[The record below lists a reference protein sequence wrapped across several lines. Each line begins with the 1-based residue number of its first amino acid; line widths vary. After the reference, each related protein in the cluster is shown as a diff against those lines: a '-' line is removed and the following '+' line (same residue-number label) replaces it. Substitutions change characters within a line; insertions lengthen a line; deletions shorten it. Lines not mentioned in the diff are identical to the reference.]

1 MSIPNILL
9 KGCDTTLT
17 RVLVI
22 EDDPII
28 GEMLTLY
35 LTEEN
40 FDVQR
45 VETARDGKQALDTFQ
60 PDILLL
66 DLMLPDASGTELCA
80 EFRQL
85 TAIPI
90 IVISMKP
97 SVTVRIQ
104 AISYGAD
111 DFLVKPFSMQEL
123 KVRMEAVLRRTLNLT
138 PGAKAVAY
146 LQPHDPHQ
154 SASSPGSG
162 LTLDLE
168 RRTIVLDGEHI
179 ETTFSEYEI
188 MKLFYQHPNRV
199 FSREE
204 LINAV
209 RGIDS
214 FINDRAID
222 VHVTNL
228 RRKLERNPK
237 EPQYIKTVWGVGYK
251 FMNP

>member
-1 MSIPNILL
+1 M
-9 KGCDTTLT
+9 T

-35 LTEEN
+35 LTEEQ
-40 FDVQR
+40 FIVQR
-45 VETARDGKQALDTFQ
+45 VETAREGKMALSNFQ

-66 DLMLPDASGTELCA
+66 DLMLPDASGTELCS
-80 EFRQL
+80 EFRRHTSL
-85 TAIPI
+85 PI
-90 IVISMKP
+90 IVISMKT
-97 SVTVRIQ
+97 SVNDRIQ
-104 AISYGAD
+104 AISAGAD
-111 DFLVKPFSMQEL
+111 DYLCKPFSMHEL
-123 KVRMEAVLRRTLNLT
+123 KARMYAVLRRTSQQST
-138 PGAKAVAY
+138 PSTYTSGAT
-146 LQPHDPHQ
+146 
-154 SASSPGSG
+154 SASTVSTTLQQG
-162 LTLDLE
+162 LSLDLE

-188 MKLFYQHPNRV
+188 MKLFYQNPGRV

-228 RRKLERNPK
+228 RRKLEKNPK
-237 EPQYIKTVWGVGYK
+237 EPLYIKTVWGVGYK
-251 FMNP
+251 FIKQV

>member
-1 MSIPNILL
+1 MM
-9 KGCDTTLT
+9 T

-35 LTEEN
+35 LSEEN

-45 VETARDGKQALDTFQ
+45 VESAREGKFSLGTFN

-104 AISYGAD
+104 AISSGAD

-123 KVRMEAVLRRTLNLT
+123 KVRMDAVLRRTSSLRT
-138 PGAKAVAY
+138 VAAARTRDVSNIATEPT
-146 LQPHDPHQ
+146 Q
-154 SASSPGSG
+154 G
-162 LTLDLE
+162 LVLDLE

-228 RRKLERNPK
+228 RRKLEKNPK
-237 EPQYIKTVWGVGYK
+237 EPQFIKTVWGVGYK
-251 FMNP
+251 FIN

>member
-1 MSIPNILL
+1 
-9 KGCDTTLT
+9 LT

-35 LTEEN
+35 LTEEQ
-40 FDVQR
+40 FEVKR
-45 VETARDGKQALDTFQ
+45 VETAREGKFALGAFN

-80 EFRQL
+80 QFRQL
-85 TAIPI
+85 TSIAI
-90 IVISMKP
+90 IVISMKTA
-97 SVTVRIQ
+97 VTDRIQ
-104 AISYGAD
+104 AISSGAD
-111 DFLVKPFSMQEL
+111 DYLCKPFSMQEL
-123 KVRMEAVLRRTLNLT
+123 KVRMNAVLRRSVNQNPKLVPTM
-138 PGAKAVAY
+138 
-146 LQPHDPHQ
+146 HDAFPTTT
-154 SASSPGSG
+154 SPPQG
-162 LTLDLE
+162 LSLDLE
-168 RRTIVLDGEHI
+168 RRTIVLNGEHI

-188 MKLFYQHPNRV
+188 MKLFYQHPSRV

-204 LINAV
+204 LINTV

-228 RRKLERNPK
+228 RRKLENNPK

-251 FMNP
+251 FIK

>member
-1 MSIPNILL
+1 M
-9 KGCDTTLT
+9 T

-35 LTEEN
+35 LTEEQ
-40 FDVQR
+40 FIVQR
-45 VETARDGKQALDTFQ
+45 VESAREGKFALGTFN

-66 DLMLPDASGTELCA
+66 DLMLPDASGTELCSQ
-80 EFRQL
+80 FRQL

-90 IVISMKP
+90 IVISMKTA
-97 SVTVRIQ
+97 VADRIQ
-104 AISYGAD
+104 AISAGAD

-123 KVRMEAVLRRTLNLT
+123 KVRMKAVLRRVTT
-138 PGAKAVAY
+138 PKPVAVQHTQA
-146 LQPHDPHQ
+146 D
-154 SASSPGSG
+154 SASMPESQLG
-162 LTLDLE
+162 LSLDLE
-168 RRTIVLDGEHI
+168 RRTIVLDGDHI

-188 MKLFYQHPNRV
+188 MKLFFQHPGRV

-228 RRKLERNPK
+228 RRKLEKNPK
-237 EPQYIKTVWGVGYK
+237 EPQFIKTVWGVGYK
-251 FMNP
+251 FIK

>member
-1 MSIPNILL
+1 
-9 KGCDTTLT
+9 
-17 RVLVI
+17 
-22 EDDPII
+22 
-28 GEMLTLY
+28 MLTLY

-40 FDVQR
+40 FEVQR
-45 VETARDGKQALDTFQ
+45 VETAREGKFALGTFG

-85 TAIPI
+85 TAVPI

-97 SVTVRIQ
+97 SVTARIQ

-123 KVRMEAVLRRTLNLT
+123 KVRMEAVLRRTLSLGPSVLSPN
-138 PGAKAVAY
+138 AA
-146 LQPHDPHQ
+146 
-154 SASSPGSG
+154 SAREEVRPAPQAG
-162 LTLDLE
+162 LSLDLE
-168 RRTIVLDGEHI
+168 RRTIVLNGEHI

-188 MKLFYQHPNRV
+188 MKLFFQNPNRV

-209 RGIDS
+209 RGLDS

-228 RRKLERNPK
+228 RRKLEKNPK

-251 FMNP
+251 FMNPNPPT

>member
-1 MSIPNILL
+1 M
-9 KGCDTTLT
+9 T

-35 LTEEN
+35 LTEEQ

-45 VETARDGKQALDTFQ
+45 VESAREGKFALDSYQ

-104 AISYGAD
+104 AISSGAD

-123 KVRMEAVLRRTLNLT
+123 KVRMDAVLRRTSS
-138 PGAKAVAY
+138 AKPLAVVYKNEDSTIATEV
-146 LQPHDPHQ
+146 QQ
-154 SASSPGSG
+154 G

-188 MKLFYQHPNRV
+188 MRLFYQHPNRV

-228 RRKLERNPK
+228 RRKLEKNPK
-237 EPQYIKTVWGVGYK
+237 EPQFIKTVWGVGYK
-251 FMNP
+251 FIR

>member
-1 MSIPNILL
+1 M
-9 KGCDTTLT
+9 
-17 RVLVI
+17 LVI

-35 LTEEN
+35 LSEEK
-40 FDVQR
+40 FEVQR
-45 VETARDGKQALDTFQ
+45 VESSREGKFALATFN

-104 AISYGAD
+104 AISFGAD

-123 KVRMEAVLRRTLNLT
+123 KVRMDAVLRRMSNTA
-138 PGAKAVAY
+138 GAKLQAVQSMDSPSIGV
-146 LQPHDPHQ
+146 LQQ
-154 SASSPGSG
+154 QG
-162 LTLDLE
+162 LSLNLE

-228 RRKLERNPK
+228 RRKLEKNPK
-237 EPQYIKTVWGVGYK
+237 EPQFIKTVWGVGYK
-251 FMNP
+251 FIKS

>member
-1 MSIPNILL
+1 M
-9 KGCDTTLT
+9 T

-35 LTEEN
+35 LTEEQ
-40 FDVQR
+40 FTVQR
-45 VETARDGKQALDTFQ
+45 VGTAREGKMALNTFQ
-60 PDILLL
+60 PEILLL
-66 DLMLPDASGTELCA
+66 DLMLPDASGTQLCS

-85 TAIPI
+85 THLPI
-90 IVISMKP
+90 IVISMKT
-97 SVTVRIQ
+97 SVNDRIQ
-104 AISYGAD
+104 AISSGAD
-111 DFLVKPFSMQEL
+111 DYLCKPFSMHEL
-123 KVRMEAVLRRTLNLT
+123 KVRMNAVLRRSSHHVAPSMHLSAPNAAPVATL
-138 PGAKAVAY
+138 
-146 LQPHDPHQ
+146 HQ
-154 SASSPGSG
+154 G
-162 LTLDLE
+162 LSLDLE

-188 MKLFYQHPNRV
+188 MKLFYQNPGRV

-228 RRKLERNPK
+228 RRKLEKNPK
-237 EPQYIKTVWGVGYK
+237 EPLYIKTVWGVGYK
-251 FMNP
+251 FIR

>member
-1 MSIPNILL
+1 
-9 KGCDTTLT
+9 LT

-35 LTEEN
+35 LTEEQ
-40 FDVQR
+40 FDVKR
-45 VETARDGKQALDTFQ
+45 VETARDGKFALGTFN

-66 DLMLPDASGTELCA
+66 DLMLPDASGTELCGQ
-80 EFRQL
+80 FRQL
-85 TAIPI
+85 TSIAI
-90 IVISMKP
+90 IVISMKNA
-97 SVTVRIQ
+97 VTDRIQ
-104 AISYGAD
+104 AISSGAD
-111 DFLVKPFSMQEL
+111 DYLSKPFSMQEL
-123 KVRMEAVLRRTLNLT
+123 KVRMNAVLRRSVNQMPQLVPNMHNDSTI
-138 PGAKAVAY
+138 
-146 LQPHDPHQ
+146 
-154 SASSPGSG
+154 ASSLPLG
-162 LTLDLE
+162 LSIDLE
-168 RRTIVLDGEHI
+168 RRTIVLNGEHI

-188 MKLFYQHPNRV
+188 MKLFYQHPGRV

-204 LINAV
+204 LINTV

-228 RRKLERNPK
+228 RRKLEKNPK

-251 FMNP
+251 FIK

>member
-1 MSIPNILL
+1 
-9 KGCDTTLT
+9 LT

-35 LTEEN
+35 LTEEQ
-40 FDVQR
+40 FVVQR
-45 VETARDGKQALDTFQ
+45 VETAREGKFSLGTFD

-66 DLMLPDASGTELCA
+66 DLMLPDASGTELCSQ
-80 EFRQL
+80 FRQL

-90 IVISMKP
+90 IVISMKTA
-97 SVTVRIQ
+97 VADRIQ
-104 AISYGAD
+104 AISSGAD
-111 DFLVKPFSMQEL
+111 DYLVKPFSMQEL
-123 KVRMEAVLRRTLNLT
+123 KVRMNAVLRRVTSPKPL
-138 PGAKAVAY
+138 AVQHA
-146 LQPHDPHQ
+146 PED
-154 SASSPGSG
+154 SSTAVLESLKG

-168 RRTIVLDGEHI
+168 RRTIVLDGDHI

-188 MKLFYQHPNRV
+188 MKLFYQHPGRV

-228 RRKLERNPK
+228 RRKLEKNPK
-237 EPQYIKTVWGVGYK
+237 EPQFIKTVWGVGYK
-251 FMNP
+251 FIK

>member
-1 MSIPNILL
+1 MCVPNTFL
-9 KGCDTTLT
+9 KGVTPLT

-40 FDVQR
+40 FVVQR
-45 VETARDGKQALDTFQ
+45 VETAREGKFALGTFN

-66 DLMLPDASGTELCA
+66 DLILPDASGTEICA
-80 EFRQL
+80 QFRSL
-85 TAIPI
+85 TSIGI
-90 IVISMKP
+90 IVISMK
-97 SVTVRIQ
+97 SAVTDRIQ
-104 AISYGAD
+104 AIASGAD
-111 DFLVKPFSMQEL
+111 DYLCKPFSMQEL
-123 KVRMEAVLRRTLNLT
+123 KVRMNAVLRR
-138 PGAKAVAY
+138 
-146 LQPHDPHQ
+146 
-154 SASSPGSG
+154 SASPRSQPVAAALQDDSSILTENPLG
-162 LTLDLE
+162 LSLDLE
-168 RRTIVLDGEHI
+168 RRTIILDGEHI

-188 MKLFYQHPNRV
+188 MKLFYQHPGRV

-228 RRKLERNPK
+228 RRKLEKNPK

-251 FMNP
+251 FIKQ

>member
-9 KGCDTTLT
+9 KGCDITLT

-45 VETARDGKQALDTFQ
+45 VESARDGKFALDTFK

-66 DLMLPDASGTELCA
+66 DLMLPDASGTELCS

-85 TAIPI
+85 TAVPI
-90 IVISMKP
+90 IVISTKP

-123 KVRMEAVLRRTLNLT
+123 KVRMEAVLRRTFN
-138 PGAKAVAY
+138 PSPNVKQPAVSEGR
-146 LQPHDPHQ
+146 DPLH
-154 SASSPGSG
+154 SASAPSGG

-228 RRKLERNPK
+228 RRKLEKNPK
-237 EPQYIKTVWGVGYK
+237 EPQFIKTVWGVGYK
-251 FMNP
+251 FLNP

>member
-1 MSIPNILL
+1 M
-9 KGCDTTLT
+9 T

-35 LTEEN
+35 LTEES
-40 FDVQR
+40 FEVHR
-45 VETARDGKQALDTFQ
+45 VESSREGKFALSTFD

-66 DLMLPDASGTELCA
+66 DLMLPDASGTELCS

-104 AISYGAD
+104 AISSGAD

-123 KVRMEAVLRRTLNLT
+123 KVRMDAVLRRTASPRLAAAQPMHHGVSQPAEPQL
-138 PGAKAVAY
+138 G
-146 LQPHDPHQ
+146 LQ
-154 SASSPGSG
+154 
-162 LTLDLE
+162 LDLE
-168 RRTIVLDGEHI
+168 RRTIVLNGEHI

-204 LINAV
+204 LINTV

-228 RRKLERNPK
+228 RRKLENNPK
-237 EPQYIKTVWGVGYK
+237 EPQFIKTVWGVGYK
-251 FMNP
+251 FIN

>member
-1 MSIPNILL
+1 M
-9 KGCDTTLT
+9 T

-40 FDVQR
+40 FEVQR
-45 VETARDGKQALDTFQ
+45 VESAREGKFSLGTFN

-104 AISYGAD
+104 AISNGAD

-123 KVRMEAVLRRTLNLT
+123 KVRMDAVLRRTANLRT
-138 PGAKAVAY
+138 VPTSLA
-146 LQPHDPHQ
+146 HSRETSQ
-154 SASSPGSG
+154 SGTEAQRG
-162 LTLDLE
+162 LVLDLE

-228 RRKLERNPK
+228 RRKLEKNPK
-237 EPQYIKTVWGVGYK
+237 EPQFIKTVWGVGYK
-251 FMNP
+251 FIKQ

>member
-1 MSIPNILL
+1 M
-9 KGCDTTLT
+9 TLT

-45 VETARDGKQALDTFQ
+45 VETARDGKHALDTFK

-80 EFRQL
+80 EFRHL
-85 TAIPI
+85 TAVPI

-123 KVRMEAVLRRTLNLT
+123 KVRMEAVLRRTMNLI
-138 PGAKAVAY
+138 PGGVKA
-146 LQPHDPHQ
+146 P
-154 SASSPGSG
+154 ASLPQYDSHRAPPSSSGG

-188 MKLFYQHPNRV
+188 IKLFYQHPNRV

-228 RRKLERNPK
+228 RRKLEKNPK
-237 EPQYIKTVWGVGYK
+237 EPQFIKTVWGVGYK

>member
-1 MSIPNILL
+1 M
-9 KGCDTTLT
+9 T

-22 EDDPII
+22 EDDAII

-35 LTEEN
+35 LTEEM
-40 FDVQR
+40 FEVQR
-45 VETARDGKQALDTFQ
+45 VETSREGKFALSSFN

-90 IVISMKP
+90 IVISTKP

-104 AISYGAD
+104 AISSGAD

-123 KVRMEAVLRRTLNLT
+123 KVRMDAVLRRTNAGR
-138 PGAKAVAY
+138 PVVAQPVGAGVG
-146 LQPHDPHQ
+146 
-154 SASSPGSG
+154 ASSGMQLG
-162 LTLDLE
+162 LSLDLE
-168 RRTIVLDGEHI
+168 RRTIVLHGLHI

-228 RRKLERNPK
+228 RRKLEKNPK

-251 FMNP
+251 FIN

>member
-1 MSIPNILL
+1 M
-9 KGCDTTLT
+9 TLT

-35 LTEEN
+35 LTEED
-40 FDVQR
+40 FEVQR
-45 VETARDGKQALDTFQ
+45 VETAREGKFALGTFD

-85 TAIPI
+85 TAVPI

-97 SVTVRIQ
+97 SVTARIQ

-123 KVRMEAVLRRTLNLT
+123 KVRMEAVLRRTLSLG
-138 PGAKAVAY
+138 PSLLSPKATAGRDEPR
-146 LQPHDPHQ
+146 L
-154 SASSPGSG
+154 SPQTG
-162 LTLDLE
+162 LSLDLE
-168 RRTIVLDGEHI
+168 RRTIVLNGEHI

-188 MKLFYQHPNRV
+188 MKLFFQNPNRV

-209 RGIDS
+209 RGLDS

-228 RRKLERNPK
+228 RRKLEKNPK

-251 FMNP
+251 FMNPNPLT

>member
-1 MSIPNILL
+1 MSIPNKLL
-9 KGCDTTLT
+9 KGVIELT
-17 RVLVI
+17 RVLII

-35 LTEEN
+35 LAEEN
-40 FDVQR
+40 FVVQR
-45 VETARDGKQALDTFQ
+45 VESAREGKFSLGTFN

-66 DLMLPDASGTELCA
+66 DLMLPDANGTELCA

-85 TAIPI
+85 TAVPI

-104 AISYGAD
+104 AISSGAD

-123 KVRMEAVLRRTLNLT
+123 KVRMEAVLRRTLSARAVMSPHSNGENLHPIT
-138 PGAKAVAY
+138 A
-146 LQPHDPHQ
+146 QH
-154 SASSPGSG
+154 G
-162 LTLDLE
+162 LSLDLE
-168 RRTIVLDGEHI
+168 RRTIVQGGVHI

-228 RRKLERNPK
+228 RRKIEKNPK
-237 EPQYIKTVWGVGYK
+237 EPQFIKTVWGVGYK
-251 FMNP
+251 FIKS

>member
-1 MSIPNILL
+1 M
-9 KGCDTTLT
+9 T

-22 EDDPII
+22 EDDAII

-35 LTEEN
+35 LTEEM
-40 FDVQR
+40 FEVQR
-45 VETARDGKQALDTFQ
+45 VETSREGKFALGSFN

-90 IVISMKP
+90 IVISTKP

-104 AISYGAD
+104 AISSGAD

-123 KVRMEAVLRRTLNLT
+123 KVRMDAVLRRTNALSPAAAQPASAGT
-138 PGAKAVAY
+138 GTSAVASGP
-146 LQPHDPHQ
+146 QQ
-154 SASSPGSG
+154 G

-168 RRTIVLDGEHI
+168 RRTIVLHGEHI

-228 RRKLERNPK
+228 RRKLEKNPK

-251 FMNP
+251 FMN